1 MVRQC
6 EAGGAPIDQYRALA
20 RQSISTIDGPSRIRP
35 DSEAVPSYRKLEK
48 SALYDDHDCPPAARL
63 DAHVHRAAGTCVIRY
78 RNFGFHARIT
88 PDSFPF
94 AGRRGCR
101 VCHHDVMHAYVVHIA
116 TSCSRCRHV
125 TYPVWQNSTTTRGTV
140 CHAQAPAQSRR
151 EALALGL
158 AAAASLIVPGAALAN
173 SGAPK
178 NASAASM
185 SSFTME
191 GTKKQGVSPKRKAK
205 VLDKLKEKIAAGDLS

>member
-1 MVRQC
+1 MQGRRCPNRPV
-6 EAGGAPIDQYRALA
+6 PSA
-20 RQSISTIDGPSRIRP
+20 RPAVDGPSRIRP
-35 DSEAVPSYRKLEK
+35 DSETVPSYRKLEK
-48 SALYDDHDCPPAARL
+48 SALYDDHDCSPAARL

-78 RNFGFHARIT
+78 RNFGFQARIT

-125 TYPVWQNSTTTRGTV
+125 TYPVWQNSTTARGTV

-205 VLDKLKEKIAAGDLS
+205 VLNKLKEKIAAGELS